1 MIYLDC
7 VCPGEGAMIGVL
19 ENRTLLSFE
28 YSQFMK
34 GTMKEH
40 TSPLHFS
47 DKLFILT
54 PRYPSFFFA
63 FP

>member
-1 MIYLDC
+1 
-7 VCPGEGAMIGVL
+7 MIGVL
-19 ENRTLLSFE
+19 EYRTLLSFE

-47 DKLFILT
+47 DKLVIFT
-54 PRYPSFFFA
+54 PCVPFFA
-63 FP
+63 FL